1 LPLVQP
7 YSPRSP
13 YSSQLQLFFSRFI
26 FLAMRFSSLPLGALA
41 SLLALATACKK
52 DSDVGVSLPDT
63 VSFTQAG
70 LYPEG
75 TQYDDQRGLFLVSS
89 QTAGRIGQVTDAG
102 TYSTF
107 ADDPLLVSTIGLRLD
122 AARNRL
128 LAAVS
133 DPGYNP
139 DRTSA
144 ATKGKL
150 AALAIFNSSTGTKMS
165 YLDLGA
171 FTPAGGATYPAH
183 FANDIAVDGLGNAYI
198 TDSFAPIIYQV
209 DAQGAVVKRFLE
221 NAALA
226 APTGKFGL
234 NGIVYHPSGYLL
246 VAKSDEG
253 KLLKIPITTV
263 PGTTTTVAGTITT
276 VTLPAGLSLS
286 GDDGLQLLNN
296 TTLLVV
302 CNAQGKVYRLT
313 TTNDFGSVANA
324 AGTAGAFDTGNV
336 YPTTLARRAD
346 SVSYVLHSYLSA
358 LQANQTP
365 AVSEFK
371 LQKVSFK

>member
-1 LPLVQP
+1 
-7 YSPRSP
+7 
-13 YSSQLQLFFSRFI
+13 
-26 FLAMRFSSLPLGALA
+26 MGFSSLPLGARLGVLA

-52 DSDVGVSLPDT
+52 DSDVGVSLPDAVT
-63 VSFTQAG
+63 FAQAG

-89 QTAGRIGQVTDAG
+89 ETAGRIGQVTDMG
-102 TYSTF
+102 SYSVF
-107 ADDPLLVSTIGLRLD
+107 ADDPLLVSSVGLRLD

-128 LAAVS
+128 LVAVS

-139 DRTSA
+139 ARTSA
-144 ATKGKL
+144 ATQGKL
-150 AALAIFNSSTGTKMS
+150 AALAIFNSSTGTRIS
-165 YLDLGA
+165 YVDLGA
-171 FTPAGGATYPAH
+171 SAGTTYPAH
-183 FANDIAVDGLGNAYI
+183 FANDIAVDGVGNAYI
-198 TDSFAPIIYQV
+198 TDSFAPLIYRV
-209 DAQGAVVKRFLE
+209 DAQGAATRFLE

-226 APTGKFGL
+226 APAGKFGL

-263 PGTTTTVAGTITT
+263 AGTTTIVPGAITT
-276 VTLPAGLSLS
+276 VTLPAALSLS
-286 GDDGLQLLNN
+286 GADGLQLTNN

-313 TTNDFGSVANA
+313 TSDDFASVTNA
-324 AGTAGAFDTGNV
+324 AGTAGVVSTGAV

-346 SVSYVLHSYLSA
+346 STSYVLHAYLNA
-358 LQANQTP
+358 LQAGQTP
-365 AVSEFK
+365 PVTDYK
-371 LQKVSFK
+371 LQKLRFK